1 MKRGKTPSRRN
12 KQPPAHKW
20 ANLPAELPVVP
31 AKDLVAFPGVM
42 MSLYVSRAASVDA
55 VEHAIAGDKLVF
67 LVTQRNTET
76 DDPSGRDLYR
86 LGVVANIVR
95 TLQQPDGRYKVLIQG
110 LVRARAKSYRNG
122 DFLTARIEPI
132 PPVEAKVTA
141 EHTEVV
147 GRIRENLQILVERE
161 HLPEELLLITEQ
173 VTNPGELADVILAHY
188 RLDIPRAQRALE
200 ELDPVERILMTD
212 AIIQDDLSKLIIS
225 ENIQSR
231 ARDELN
237 RGQREYFLREQL
249 KQIQEE
255 LGEGQEAIEDI
266 ALLRRT
272 LEQAQLPKLANQEA
286 TKQLSRLERMSPE
299 GSEYA
304 LLRTYLEWLAD
315 LPWQKRTKER
325 CDLAQASRILDQ
337 DHFGLQR
344 AKERILEYLAVRK
357 LNKSQPGPILC
368 FIGPPGVGKT
378 SLGRSIA
385 TALNR
390 NFFRMSLGGVRDEAE
405 IRGHRRTYVG
415 ALPGRIIQGVKQA
428 GSCNPVFVLDELD
441 KVGSDFRG
449 DPASALL
456 EVLDP
461 HQNGEFRDHYLNVNF
476 DLSEVLFIATAN
488 TVDTI
493 PDALLDRL
501 EVIQIAGY
509 TLEEKQKIAERFI
522 VPRQMAENGLKLG
535 QITFQSTA
543 LTFII
548 ERYTAEA
555 GVRGLEREIGA
566 LCRKLVK
573 RYVAHGTLPKEVTIA
588 IVGELLGPT
597 KYDPEMRD
605 TEQTVGLARGLAW
618 TVNGGEIMPVEASV
632 ARGSGTLSLTGQLG
646 SVMQESAQAALFY
659 ARANAEALGLDPHFY
674 SKNDFHIHVPSGA
687 TPKDGPSAGITIAC
701 ALVSALSGRP
711 VSPEYAMTGEMT
723 LRGHIIGVG
732 GLKEKA
738 LAALRFGIRKVII
751 PHDNIKDL
759 EEIPK
764 EQRDAIQF
772 LPVKQVS
779 EVLSLALLKKPRATK
794 RAATRS
800 RAGASPSVPARRAGP
815 RVKPSDPQPPVR
827 LRFRV

>member
-1 MKRGKTPSRRN
+1 MKKKEVSSR
-12 KQPPAHKW
+12 KSPKKIDHKW
-20 ANLPAELPVVP
+20 SSLPKELPVLP

-42 MSLYVSRAASVDA
+42 MSLSVTRTASIDA
-55 VEHAIAGDKLVF
+55 VEHALSGDKLVF

-76 DDPSGRDLYR
+76 EDPSGRDLYR
-86 LGVVANIVR
+86 IGVVANIVR
-95 TLQQPDGRYKVLIQG
+95 TLQQPDNRYKVLIQG
-110 LVRARAKSYRNG
+110 LVRAKARSYRRG
-122 DFLTARIEPI
+122 RFTTAIIEPI
-132 PPVEAKVTA
+132 PPRETQIA
-141 EHTEVV
+141 EGDSEIIK
-147 GRIRENLQILVERE
+147 RIRENLQILVERE
-161 HLPEELLLITEQ
+161 HLPEELLLVTEQ
-173 VTNPGELADVILAHY
+173 VTHPGELADVILAHY
-188 RLDIPRAQRALE
+188 RLDITQAQRALE
-200 ELDPVERILMTD
+200 ELDPIRRIVMTE
-212 AIIQDDLSKLIIS
+212 AIIRDDLSKSIIS
-225 ENIQSR
+225 ENIQNR

-249 KQIQEE
+249 KQIQDE

-266 ALLRRT
+266 AVLRRSLT
-272 LEQAQLPKLANQEA
+272 QAELPPLPQQEA

-315 LPWQKRTKER
+315 LPWKKRTKER
-325 CDLAQASRILDQ
+325 CNLAQAARILDQ
-337 DHFGLQR
+337 DHFGLQK

-385 TALNR
+385 SALNR
-390 NFFRMSLGGVRDEAE
+390 HFFRMSLGGVRDEAE

-415 ALPGRIIQGVKQA
+415 ALPGRIIQGLKQV
-428 GSCNPVFVLDELD
+428 GSRNPVIVLDELD
-441 KVGSDFRG
+441 KVGTDFRG

-461 HQNGEFRDHYLNVNF
+461 QQNTEFRDHYLNVNF

-522 VPRQMAENGLKLG
+522 VPRQMAENGLKNNQL
-535 QITFQSTA
+535 TFNPNA
-543 LTFII
+543 LSFII

-566 LCRKLVK
+566 LCRKVAK
-573 RYVAHGTLPKEVTIA
+573 RYVSEGVMPAEITQAV
-588 IVGELLGPT
+588 VGELLGPT
-597 KYDPEMRD
+597 KFDPELRD
-605 TEQTVGLARGLAW
+605 SDETIGVARGLAW

-659 ARANAEALGLDPHFY
+659 ARANAELLGLDPHFF
-674 SKNDFHIHVPSGA
+674 SKHDFHIHVPSGA

-711 VSPEYAMTGEMT
+711 VSPHHAMTGEMT
-723 LRGHIIGVG
+723 LRGHILAVG

-738 LAALRFGIRKVII
+738 LAALRFGIRNVII
-751 PHDNIKDL
+751 PADNVKDL
-759 EEIPK
+759 DDIPK
-764 EQRDAIQF
+764 EQRDSINF
-772 LPVKQVS
+772 LPVREVS
-779 EVLSLALLKKPRATK
+779 EVLALTLLKKPRAAK
-794 RAATRS
+794 S
-800 RAGASPSVPARRAGP
+800 SQKQQKMDVNLGSVPRRN
-815 RVKPSDPQPPVR
+815 RKKPS
-827 LRFRV
+827 

>member
-1 MKRGKTPSRRN
+1 MKRGEVPSRAKSKKTP
-12 KQPPAHKW
+12 HKW
-20 ANLPAELPVVP
+20 ESLPRELLVLP
-31 AKDLVAFPGVM
+31 AKDLVAFPAVM
-42 MSLYVSRAASVDA
+42 MSLSVGRSGSIDTVERAL
-55 VEHAIAGDKLVF
+55 AGDKLVF
-67 LVTQRNTET
+67 LVAQRNTET
-76 DDPSGRDLYR
+76 DAPTARDLYR
-86 LGVVANIVR
+86 IGVIANIVR

-110 LVRARAKSYRNG
+110 LVRARARSYRQG
-122 DFLTARIEPI
+122 TFLIAQVEPI
-132 PPVEAKVTA
+132 LARETPVSGENA
-141 EHTEVV
+141 EIVR
-147 GRIRENLQILVERE
+147 RIRENLQVLVERE
-161 HLPEELLLITEQ
+161 HLPEELLLVTEQ
-173 VTNPGELADVILAHY
+173 VNDAGELADVILAHY
-188 RLDIPRAQRALE
+188 RLELAQAQRALE
-200 ELDPVERILMTD
+200 ELDPIRRVVMTD
-212 AIIQDDLSKLIIS
+212 EIIQDDLSKLIIS

-255 LGEGQEAIEDI
+255 LGEGQEAIEDV
-266 ALLRRT
+266 ALLKKT
-272 LEQAQLPKLANQEA
+272 LHAAELPKFAGQEA

-325 CDLAQASRILDQ
+325 CNLSQAARILDQ
-337 DHFGLQR
+337 DHFGLQK
-344 AKERILEYLAVRK
+344 AKERILEYLSVRK

-385 TALNR
+385 SALNR
-390 NFFRMSLGGVRDEAE
+390 KFFRMSLGGVRDEAE

-415 ALPGRIIQGVKQA
+415 ALPGRIIQGLKQV
-428 GSCNPVFVLDELD
+428 GSKNPVVVLDELD
-441 KVGSDFRG
+441 KVGTDFRG

-461 HQNGEFRDHYLNVNF
+461 QQNREFRDHYLNVNF

-522 VPRQMAENGLKLG
+522 VPRQMGENGLKPG
-535 QITFQSTA
+535 QISFTPQA
-543 LTFII
+543 ITFII

-573 RYVAHGTLPKEVTIA
+573 RFVADGTLLKEVTVSA
-588 IVGELLGPT
+588 VSDLLGPT
-597 KYDPEMRD
+597 KFDPELR
-605 TEQTVGLARGLAW
+605 ESGHTVGLARGLAW

-632 ARGSGTLSLTGQLG
+632 ARGSGVLSLTGQLG

-659 ARANAEALGLDPHFY
+659 ARANAESLGLDPHFF
-674 SKNDFHIHVPSGA
+674 SKHDFHIHVPSGA

-723 LRGHIIGVG
+723 LRGHILGVG

-738 LAALRFGIRKVII
+738 LAALRFGVKHVII
-751 PHDNIKDL
+751 PFDNIKDL
-759 EEIPK
+759 DEIPR
-764 EQRDAIQF
+764 EQREKIHF
-772 LPVKQVS
+772 VPVKEVA
-779 EVLSLALLKKPRATK
+779 EVLQLTLLKKQRIK
-794 RAATRS
+794 K
-800 RAGASPSVPARRAGP
+800 RAGARTGGDGGSVKRRVRAPAEVGSPQYKRSKSAR
-815 RVKPSDPQPPVR
+815 
-827 LRFRV
+827 